1 MLLHHV
7 IYNLIRGLIFKH
19 MEISE
24 KVYQNTILSEAPAFD
39 GLIFIGVKTTGIF
52 CRPVCPAKTPK
63 FSNVEFYKSTGA
75 AIDAGFRPCL
85 RCRPEC
91 TPGTAAWMGTS
102 AVILRALKLINQNIE
117 ENYDL
122 EILGNKLGISGR
134 HLRRLFKKHLGTT
147 PSSVI
152 NTVKL
157 LFAKKLITETGLS
170 MADIAFASGYKSIRN
185 FNYQLKKVY
194 NKPPSALRKGKISI
208 SKPNILHLSFH
219 PPFNFRQITGFLK
232 IRAIPGVEFV
242 SDDIYS
248 RSIEIDNMT
257 GFITVSCKNKENTV
271 NLEVEFPDIKKLFYI
286 TETVKS
292 IFDLNTPV
300 KKIDELLKK
309 DKFLSNLVKQN
320 PGIRVPGS
328 FNSFELCIRAIVGQ
342 QVSVK
347 GATTIIGRIASK
359 YGKKLNIPN
368 NFGLKNVFPGPEI
381 LAISD
386 FEGIGLTKTRI
397 STIKLLSKAVL
408 EDRIIFNPFSDPAD
422 LKNALL
428 QIKGIGEWTARY
440 IIMRTVKSPD
450 AFPYSDLGLLKAVSS
465 DGTPVP
471 EKLLKSMA
479 VHWKPWRAYA
489 AMYLW
494 SNL

>member
-1 MLLHHV
+1 
-7 IYNLIRGLIFKH
+7 

-24 KVYQNTILSEAPAFD
+24 KVYQNTVLSEAPAFD

-52 CRPVCPAKTPK
+52 CRPVCSAKAPK
-63 FSNVEFYKSTGA
+63 FSNLEFYKSAGA

-102 AVILRALKLINQNIE
+102 AVILRALKLINPHIE
-117 ENYDL
+117 EEYDL

-134 HLRRLFKKHLGTT
+134 HLGRLFEKHLGTT

-170 MADIAFASGYKSIRN
+170 MADIAFASGYKSIGN
-185 FNYQLKKVY
+185 FNYHLKKVY
-194 NKPPSALRKGKISI
+194 NKPPSALRKGKTPR

-248 RSIEIDNMT
+248 RSIEVDNMT

-292 IFDLNTPV
+292 IFDLNAPAKV
-300 KKIDELLKK
+300 IDGFLKK
-309 DKFLSNLVKQN
+309 DLILGPMIKQN

-328 FNSFELCIRAIVGQ
+328 FNPFELSVRAIIGQ
-342 QVSVK
+342 QISVK
-347 GATTIIGRIASK
+347 GATTIIGRIALK
-359 YGKKLNIPN
+359 YGKELNMPN
-368 NFGLKNVFPGPEI
+368 RFGLKKVFPSPEI
-381 LAISD
+381 LVNTD
-386 FEGIGLTKTRI
+386 FEGIGLTKARI
-397 STIKLLSKAVL
+397 ATIQCLAKAVL
-408 EDRIIFNPFSDPAD
+408 DKKIVFNAFSDPEI
-422 LKNALL
+422 LTHALL
-428 QIKGIGEWTARY
+428 QIKGVGEWTAQY
-440 IIMRTVKSPD
+440 IAMRTIKNPD

-465 DGTPVP
+465 DGHLVS
-471 EKLLKSMA
+471 EKSLKNMS
-479 VHWKPWRAYA
+479 VNWKPWRAYA

-494 SNL
+494 STL

>member
-1 MLLHHV
+1 
-7 IYNLIRGLIFKH
+7 
-19 MEISE
+19 MEMSE
-24 KVYQNTILSEAPAFD
+24 KVYQNTVLSEVPAFD
-39 GLIFIGVKTTGIF
+39 GLIFIAVKTTGIF

-63 FSNVEFYKSTGA
+63 FSNMEFYKSAGA
-75 AIDAGFRPCL
+75 ALDAGFRPCL

-117 ENYDL
+117 KNYGL
-122 EILGNKLGISGR
+122 EILANKLGISGE

-152 NTVKL
+152 NTVRL
-157 LFAKKLITETGLS
+157 LFAKKLITETSLS
-170 MADIAFASGYKSIRN
+170 MAEVAIACGYKNISN
-185 FNYQLKKVY
+185 FNYQLKKIY
-194 NKPPSALRKGKISI
+194 NKPPSALRKGKRAI
-208 SKPNILHLSFH
+208 SKPNILHLSSH
-219 PPFNFRQITGFLK
+219 PPINFRQITGFLK
-232 IRAIPGVEFV
+232 MRAIQGIEFV

-248 RSIEIDNMT
+248 RSIELDNMT

-271 NLEVEFPDIKKLFYI
+271 DLEVEFPDIKKLFYI
-286 TETVKS
+286 TEIVKS
-292 IFDLNTPV
+292 IFDLNAPV
-300 KKIDELLKK
+300 KNIEKRLIK
-309 DKFLSNLVKQN
+309 DKFLSNLVKRN

-368 NFGLKNVFPGPEI
+368 KFGLTNVFPGPEI

-386 FEGIGLTKTRI
+386 FEGVGLTKTRI
-397 STIKLLSKAVL
+397 STIQQLSKAILDGSV
-408 EDRIIFNPFSDPAD
+408 IFTPFSDPAD
-422 LKNALL
+422 LNKALL
-428 QIKGIGEWTARY
+428 KIKGIGEWTAQY
-440 IIMRTVKSPD
+440 IIMRTIKSPD

-465 DGTPVP
+465 NREPVP
-471 EKLLKSMA
+471 EKVLKDMA
-479 VHWKPWRAYA
+479 VSWKPWRAYA
-489 AMYLW
+489 AMHLW
-494 SNL
+494 SNLA